1 MHRTEKKNSNFNNN
15 FNIHFT
21 IEGIKEQKMPKIK
34 KQKTILEDKDFQDE
48 WIAMTERV
56 VELEHEIIQMTG
68 VIGYLDFQ
76 LQQKK
81 DKK

>member
-1 MHRTEKKNSNFNNN
+1 MSMLSLIK
-15 FNIHFT
+15 
-21 IEGIKEQKMPKIK
+21 KEQKMPKTK
-34 KQKTILEDKDFQDE
+34 KQKTVLEDKDFQDE

>member
-1 MHRTEKKNSNFNNN
+1 
-15 FNIHFT
+15 
-21 IEGIKEQKMPKIK
+21 MPKTK

>member
-1 MHRTEKKNSNFNNN
+1 
-15 FNIHFT
+15 
-21 IEGIKEQKMPKIK
+21 MPNQK
-34 KQKTILEDKDFQDE
+34 KQRSVLEDKDFQNE

-56 VELEHEIIQMTG
+56 VELEPEIIQMTG

>member
-1 MHRTEKKNSNFNNN
+1 MLSLIK
-15 FNIHFT
+15 
-21 IEGIKEQKMPKIK
+21 KEQKMPKTK
-34 KQKTILEDKDFQDE
+34 KQKTVLEDKDFQDE